1 MIVIAVDDNELS
13 LKGLV
18 TAIKEV
24 LPDSDV
30 VCFRVPSELLS
41 YAKENECHIAF
52 LDIEMWE
59 MNGLELA
66 KALKKIDGKINI
78 IFVTA
83 HTQYAIDSYD
93 IDTSDFILKPVSKEK
108 IERAMTRLREF
119 PSLSTTAGVYM
130 QTFGNF
136 EVFVNG
142 KPIAFKRLKSK
153 ELLAYLVDR
162 QGASITN
169 AEIAS
174 VLWEDKEYNKSIKNQ
189 VQVIISDMLKVL
201 KEYNSGDIIIRS
213 RNQISVDIA
222 KIKCDYYDLLKWNA
236 NAINSFSG
244 EYMTNYSW
252 AEMTTA
258 ALSQKIGI

>member
-1 MIVIAVDDNELS
+1 MRVLAVDDNELS

-18 TAIKEV
+18 SAINEV
-24 LPDSDV
+24 LPNSDV
-30 VCFRVPSELLS
+30 VCFRIPSELLS
-41 YAKENECHIAF
+41 YAKENDCHIAF

-66 KALKKIDGKINI
+66 KALKQINGKINI

-108 IERAMTRLREF
+108 IERAVTRLREF
-119 PSLSTTAGVYM
+119 PNQNITTGVYM

-142 KPIAFKRLKSK
+142 KPVAFKRLKSK
-153 ELLAYLVDR
+153 ELLAYLIDR
-162 QGASITN
+162 QGASVTT

-174 VLWEDKEYNKSIKNQ
+174 ILWEDKEYNTSLKNQ
-189 VQVIISDMLKVL
+189 VQVAISDMVKVL
-201 KEYNSGDIIIRS
+201 KEYSIEDIIIRS
-213 RNQISVDIA
+213 RNQISVDSA

-236 NAINSFSG
+236 NAINAFRG

-258 ALSQKIGI
+258 ALSRKTGI

>member
-1 MIVIAVDDNELS
+1 MRVLAIDDNELS
-13 LKGLV
+13 LKGLAL
-18 TAIKEV
+18 AIKEV
-24 LPDSDV
+24 LPTSDV
-30 VCFRVPSELLS
+30 ICFRIPSELLL
-41 YAKENECHIAF
+41 YAKENDCYIAF

-66 KALKKIDGKINI
+66 KALKQINGKINI

-119 PSLSTTAGVYM
+119 PNLSPTKGVYVR
-130 QTFGNF
+130 TFGNF

-142 KPIAFKRLKSK
+142 KPVAFSRLKSK

-162 QGASITN
+162 QGASATTV
-169 AEIAS
+169 EIAAI
-174 VLWEDKEYNKSIKNQ
+174 LWEDKAYDKSIKNQ
-189 VQVIISDMLKVL
+189 VQVAISDMVKIL
-201 KEYNSGDIIIRS
+201 KEYGIEDIIIRS
-213 RNQISVDIA
+213 WNQISVDTA
-222 KIKCDYYDLLKWNA
+222 KIKCDYYELLKWNA
-236 NAINSFSG
+236 NAINSYSG
-244 EYMTNYSW
+244 EYMSNYSW

-258 ALSQKIGI
+258 ALSRKTGI

>member
-1 MIVIAVDDNELS
+1 MKVLAIDDNELS

-18 TAIKEV
+18 SAIKEV

-30 VCFRVPSELLS
+30 KCFRIPSELLL
-41 YAKENECHIAF
+41 YAKEKDCHIAF

-66 KALKKIDGKINI
+66 KALKQINGKINI

-93 IDTSDFILKPVSKEK
+93 VDTTDFILKPVSKEK
-108 IERAMTRLREF
+108 IERAVTRLREF
-119 PSLSTTAGVYM
+119 PNISTTTGVYM

-142 KPIAFKRLKSK
+142 KPIAFSRLKSK

-162 QGASITN
+162 QGASATT

-174 VLWEDKEYNKSIKNQ
+174 ILWEDKIYDTSIKNQ
-189 VQVIISDMLKVL
+189 VQVAISDMVKVL
-201 KEYNSGDIIIRS
+201 KEYSIEDIIIRS
-213 RNQISVDIA
+213 RNQISVDRS
-222 KIKCDYYDLLKWNA
+222 KIRCDYYDLLNWNVT
-236 NAINSFSG
+236 AINSYTG
-244 EYMTNYSW
+244 EYMSNYSW

-258 ALSQKIGI
+258 AISQKIGI